1 MATPEHASPA
11 SSAPSSATPS
21 AGQKRPAPPP
31 EPQLTRTGR
40 QQRRKTTDEYV
51 GYGRLLTRCIEMWT
65 LPSIILHE
73 GLTRYASEDLVP
85 ATTYKDE

>member
-65 LPSIILHE
+65 LPSIIFFLR
-73 GLTRYASEDLVP
+73 GRLIVQVRNSILLCV
-85 ATTYKDE
+85 KL